1 MDPLQSG
8 LSNKLT
14 PDRVRRLRGIAQE
27 NVTYLEKGTPKTEK
41 NTFKYEGDDE
51 KGNWIK
57 RTKYNDKGKAV
68 EVVKRSI
75 TYYN

>member
-14 PDRVRRLRGIAQE
+14 PDRGRRLRGDLI
-27 NVTYLEKGTPKTEK
+27 YLEKGTQKTEK
-41 NTFKYEGDDE
+41 NTLKYEGDDE
-51 KGNWIK
+51 KGNWTK